1 MSSPRGRS
9 LSASC
14 SARGCR
20 RLGCSR
26 SGLDQRVG
34 GCWLW
39 GRGGRCLQVAGS
51 GAGSV
56 SIRGL
61 AMPRHRRSFT
71 LHPLP
76 APIPKPRVLP
86 RPGTHLQGRIR
97 WIWSGCGVHV
107 TAQPGRATVIADQAA
122 GLGPSD
128 RRSVRAP
135 SLGARTTTWAW
146 SDCSCCFAY
155 DNCGSFMFDEP
166 SSLCPEHTC
175 YEYQLHQIQQAAEK
189 ILASQPG
196 VAQLAEAWS

>member
-34 GCWLW
+34 GCWPW
-39 GRGGRCLQVAGS
+39 GRGGRRLQVAGS

-61 AMPRHRRSFT
+61 AMPRHHRSFT
-71 LHPLP
+71 YRHRFQGHGFCQGLVPTSKDGFAGSGRGVGFTSLP
-76 APIPKPRVLP
+76 SQSDCYSRSGRRLGTV
-86 RPGTHLQGRIR
+86 RPPQRQSPFA
-97 WIWSGCGVHV
+97 WCG
-107 TAQPGRATVIADQAA
+107 
-122 GLGPSD
+122 
-128 RRSVRAP
+128 
-135 SLGARTTTWAW
+135 RTTTWAW
-146 SDCSCCFAY
+146 SDCSCCFAC
-155 DNCGSFMFDEP
+155 DNCGSIRLFAEP
-166 SSLCPEHTC
+166 SPLCPGHTC
-175 YEYQLHQIQQAAEK
+175 YEYQLLQQAAEK

-196 VAQLAEAWS
+196 VAQLGEAWS

>member
-20 RLGCSR
+20 HLGCSR

-39 GRGGRCLQVAGS
+39 GRGSRCLQVAGS

-56 SIRGL
+56 SVRGL
-61 AMPRHRRSFT
+61 AMPRHRRLFT

-76 APIPKPRVLP
+76 APIPRPRVLP

-97 WIWSGCGVHV
+97 WVWSGCGVHV

-122 GLGPSD
+122 GLGPSG

-135 SLGARTTTWAW
+135 SLGAVEPRRGPGATARAALLAIIAAVSCLLSLAPCVPDTPATSTNSTRYSRRRRRSLPHSLAW
-146 SDCSCCFAY
+146 P
-155 DNCGSFMFDEP
+155 N
-166 SSLCPEHTC
+166 
-175 YEYQLHQIQQAAEK
+175 
-189 ILASQPG
+189 
-196 VAQLAEAWS
+196 

>member
-34 GCWLW
+34 GCRLW
-39 GRGGRCLQVAGS
+39 GRGSRCLQVAGS

-71 LHPLP
+71 YRHRFQSHGFCQGLVPTSKDGFAGSGRGVGFTSLP
-76 APIPKPRVLP
+76 SQSDYV
-86 RPGTHLQGRIR
+86 
-97 WIWSGCGVHV
+97 
-107 TAQPGRATVIADQAA
+107 ADQAA
-122 GLGPSD
+122 GLEPSD
-128 RRSVRAP
+128 RHRVRAP
-135 SLGARTTTWAW
+135 SFGAVEPRRGPGATARAALLAVIAAV
-146 SDCSCCFAY
+146 SCLL
-155 DNCGSFMFDEP
+155 
-166 SSLCPEHTC
+166 SLAPCVPDTPATNTNSYSRRRRSLPHS
-175 YEYQLHQIQQAAEK
+175 
-189 ILASQPG
+189 LA
-196 VAQLAEAWS
+196 

>member
-9 LSASC
+9 RSANC

-34 GCWLW
+34 RCRLW
-39 GRGGRCLQVAGS
+39 GRGGGRLQVAGS

-61 AMPRHRRSFT
+61 ALPRHHRSFT

-76 APIPKPRVLP
+76 APIPRPQVLP

-107 TAQPGRATVIADQAA
+107 TTQPGRATVIADQAA
-122 GLGPSD
+122 GLEPS
-128 RRSVRAP
+128 SPFAWC
-135 SLGARTTTWAW
+135 GRTTTWAW
-146 SDCSCCFAY
+146 SDCSCCIAC
-155 DNCGSFMFDEP
+155 DNCGSIRLSDEP
-166 SSLCPEHTC
+166 SPLCPEHTC
-175 YEYQLHQIQQAAEK
+175 YEYQLHQMQQVAEK
-189 ILASQPG
+189 IPASQPG
-196 VAQLAEAWS
+196 VARLGEAWL

>member
-39 GRGGRCLQVAGS
+39 GRGGRRLQVAGS

-76 APIPKPRVLP
+76 APIPRPRVLP

-97 WIWSGCGVHV
+97 WIWSGCGFHV
-107 TAQPGRATVIADQAA
+107 TAQPDRATVIADQAA
-122 GLGPSD
+122 GLEPSD

-135 SLGARTTTWAW
+135 SLGAVEPRRGLGATARAALLAIIAAVSCLMSLAPCLPNTPATSTNSTRYSRRRGRSLPHSLAW
-146 SDCSCCFAY
+146 P
-155 DNCGSFMFDEP
+155 N
-166 SSLCPEHTC
+166 
-175 YEYQLHQIQQAAEK
+175 
-189 ILASQPG
+189 
-196 VAQLAEAWS
+196 